1 MAQQQNTAL
10 SHNVNLASGLF
21 KLAFQA
27 KEEYMKLMKS
37 LLLVAMIWG
46 SNVSAQTIDSANYF
60 RVWQGFQRSEL
71 TPSEFHASVAD
82 FMKLT
87 VDLYK
92 GRALNNYIIIIPP
105 AIKPSYIP
113 DELALV
119 ALSSKDSYDQIR
131 ATPEGQAY
139 SAKHWDVFDKNTS
152 KSAPLID
159 FTSANPSELI
169 HQTAYDMIGRPNNW
183 ATGYSTVFIGT
194 KKAGMTSES
203 FLSRLQAHVKL
214 AKSVMVPKGLKG
226 YIFIANE
233 NYEIAYLN
241 WESKEAH
248 DAAGA
253 TEGGQSVFNDAK
265 EIMDVLMYQEAK
277 SFNAGD
283 AISAGQGY
291 STLQR

>member
-1 MAQQQNTAL
+1 
-10 SHNVNLASGLF
+10 
-21 KLAFQA
+21 
-27 KEEYMKLMKS
+27 MKLMKS
-37 LLLVAMIWG
+37 LLLMVMIW
-46 SNVSAQTIDSANYF
+46 SSHVNAQSIDSANYF
-60 RVWQGFQRSEL
+60 RVWQGFQRQEL
-71 TPSEFHASVAD
+71 SQPEFFSSVAD

-92 GRALNNYIIIIPP
+92 GRALNNYIVIIPP
-105 AIKPSYIP
+105 SVKPSYIP

-152 KSAPLID
+152 KSAPMID
-159 FTSANPSELI
+159 FTSANPSQLVN
-169 HQTAYDMIGRPNNW
+169 QTAYDMIGRPNNW

-194 KKAGMTSES
+194 KKSGMTAEN
-203 FLSRLQAHVKL
+203 FLSRLHAHVKL

-241 WESKEAH
+241 WESKAAH

-253 TEGGQSVFNDAK
+253 TEGGKSVFDDAK
-265 EIMDVLMYQEAK
+265 EMMDVLMYQEAK
-277 SFNAGD
+277 SFVAGET
-283 AISAGQGY
+283 ISAGEGY

>member
-1 MAQQQNTAL
+1 MKTVTKLILAAFIWSQ
-10 SHNVNLASGLF
+10 NVN
-21 KLAFQA
+21 
-27 KEEYMKLMKS
+27 
-37 LLLVAMIWG
+37 
-46 SNVSAQTIDSANYF
+46 AQSIDSANYF
-60 RVWQGFQRSEL
+60 RVWQGFQRTEL
-71 TPSEFHASVAD
+71 SQTEFFTSVAD
-82 FMKLT
+82 FMKTT

-92 GRALNNYIIIIPP
+92 GRALNNYIVIIPP
-105 AIKPSYIP
+105 VVKPSYIP

-131 ATPEGQAY
+131 STPEGQAY
-139 SAKHWDVFDKNTS
+139 SAKHWDVFDRQSS

-159 FTSANPSELI
+159 FTVASPAGLVT
-169 HQTAYDMIGRPNNW
+169 QTAYDMIGKPNNW
-183 ATGYSTVFIGT
+183 AVGYTTVFIGT
-194 KKAGMTSES
+194 KKSGLSSET
-203 FLSRLQAHVKL
+203 FLSRLYDHVKL
-214 AKSVMVPKGLKG
+214 AKAVMVSKGLKG

-253 TEGGQSVFNDAK
+253 TEVGQSVFNDAK
-265 EIMDVLMYQEAK
+265 AIMDVLMYQQAV

-283 AISAGQGY
+283 AVKSGESY

>member
-1 MAQQQNTAL
+1 
-10 SHNVNLASGLF
+10 
-21 KLAFQA
+21 
-27 KEEYMKLMKS
+27 MKLMKS
-37 LLLVAMIWG
+37 LLLMVMIWG
-46 SNVSAQTIDSANYF
+46 STVNAQTIDSANYF

-71 TPSEFHASVAD
+71 SSSEFNSSVAE

-92 GRALNNYIIIIPP
+92 GRALNNYIVIIPP
-105 AIKPSYIP
+105 VVKPSFIP

-119 ALSSKDSYDQIR
+119 ALSSKESYDQIR

-139 SAKHWDVFDKNTS
+139 SAKHWDVFDNSTS
-152 KSAPLID
+152 KSAPMID
-159 FTSANPSELI
+159 FTSANPSQLNN
-169 HQTAYDMIGRPNNW
+169 QTAYDMIGRPNNW
-183 ATGYSTVFIGT
+183 AVGYTTVFIGT
-194 KKAGMTSES
+194 KKSGLTSEI
-203 FLSRLQAHVKL
+203 FLSRLHAHVKL
-214 AKSVMVPKGLKG
+214 AKTVMVPKGLKG

-241 WESKEAH
+241 WESKQAH
-248 DAAGA
+248 EAAGS

-265 EIMDVLMYQEAK
+265 EIMDVLMYQQAK